1 VVVGSYSCLTA
12 LAEDLIGQSALE
24 WGKRHVILSII
35 DSQPSAIDPA
45 FIHANETPDFAEE
58 SVLDRTLDAEIS
70 PEAQEARDHAQR
82 CSST

>member
-58 SVLDRTLDAEIS
+58 TQKSLPRRRRHETMHNAAVA
-70 PEAQEARDHAQR
+70 PEP
-82 CSST
+82 S